1 MLTSTSQVPSQ
12 SEVTL
17 DITLDNWSSF
27 DQYFKLQCFTR
38 FGVAGQQILTNRAVP
53 LKPFAIIPTK
63 LDLDVD
69 AAGIPV
75 PDQFTYARRP
85 FTAVEAALTG
95 FSLALSE
102 TVYD

>member
-1 MLTSTSQVPSQ
+1 MLTSAPQLLSQ
-12 SEVTL
+12 SDIML

-27 DQYFKLQCFTR
+27 DQHFKQQCFTR

-53 LKPFAIIPTK
+53 LKPFATIPTK

-69 AAGIPV
+69 AAGATV

-85 FTAVEAALTG
+85 YTEVEAALPG
-95 FSLALSE
+95 FSLTS
-102 TVYD
+102 VSI